1 MNAVAPLK
9 MAFMPVTE
17 ATFQLAMLSLNVG
30 WLMNCEAMVV
40 TAAVFQPTMLPYV
53 VVAVVGFV
61 IHDVTAV
68 SMLESVMAVSA
79 CMPGRMRFAINT
91 MAAQMRPG

>member
-1 MNAVAPLK
+1 

-68 SMLESVMAVSA
+68 SMLESMRHALLSLLHVGYAVRSVA
-79 CMPGRMRFAINT
+79 PQSR
-91 MAAQMRPG
+91 